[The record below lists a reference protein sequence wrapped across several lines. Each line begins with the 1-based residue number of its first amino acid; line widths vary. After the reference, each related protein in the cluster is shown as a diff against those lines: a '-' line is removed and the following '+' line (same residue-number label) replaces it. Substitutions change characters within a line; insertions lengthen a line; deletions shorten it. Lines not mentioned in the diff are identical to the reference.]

1 MELAVVVGQCTATVK
16 DAALEGRKLALVQRA
31 DAAGAATGEVEVAL
45 DVTGAGAGQ
54 LVLLVRG
61 SAARQPAETRQLP
74 ADLAIV
80 AIVDEVTTSSG
91 SAAVPAGPAPR
102 SSRITKQ
109 APSKTAAA
117 RTRTRGK

>member
-16 DAALEGRKLALVQRA
+16 DTSLGGRKLALVRRA
-31 DAAGAATGEVEVAL
+31 DAEGAVSGEVEVAL

-61 SAARQPAETRQLP
+61 SAARQCTDTRQLP

-80 AIVDEVTTSSG
+80 AIVDEVTTSG
-91 SAAVPAGPAPR
+91 SSAGPVSASAPN
-102 SSRITKQ
+102 SSRTMQ
-109 APSKTAAA
+109 EAPSSTAAA

>member
-1 MELAVVVGQCTATVK
+1 MHRHRQGRRAR
-16 DAALEGRKLALVQRA
+16 GRKLALVRRA
-31 DAAGAATGEVEVAL
+31 DAEGVVTGEVEVAL

-61 SAARQPAETRQLP
+61 SAARQPADTRQLP

-80 AIVDEVTTSSG
+80 AIVDEVTTSPG
-91 SAAVPAGPAPR
+91 SVNAPAPGPAPR
-102 SSRITKQ
+102 SSSTTQQ
-109 APSKTAAA
+109 APSTAAA

>member
-16 DAALEGRKLALVQRA
+16 DTSLGGRKLALVRRA
-31 DAAGAATGEVEVAL
+31 DAEGAASGEVEVAL

-61 SAARQPAETRQLP
+61 SAARQCTDTRQLP

-80 AIVDEVTTSSG
+80 AIVDEVTTSPGPS
-91 SAAVPAGPAPR
+91 AGPVSAPK
-102 SSRITKQ
+102 SSRTMQ
-109 APSKTAAA
+109 EAPSSTAAA